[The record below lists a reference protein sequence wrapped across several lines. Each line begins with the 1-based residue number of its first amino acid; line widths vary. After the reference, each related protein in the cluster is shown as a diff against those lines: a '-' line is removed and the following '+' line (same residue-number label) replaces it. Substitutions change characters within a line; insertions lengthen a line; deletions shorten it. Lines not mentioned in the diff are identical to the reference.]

1 MTDHVT
7 IHNES
12 GVRLILLNRPE
23 KKNALTPAMYAAIN
37 DAIAGTDADPV
48 LRVTVITADG
58 PVFTSGNDLADFAS
72 PSGDGDMQRPAS
84 RFPIVLATAQKP
96 VIAAVNGL
104 AVGVGVT
111 LLAQCDLVYAA
122 ETARFRT
129 PFIDL
134 ALVPEGASSLL
145 MPAAIGHQRANEL
158 LLLGE
163 TWTAQE
169 ALAAGLVA
177 RLFPADQLREAVLD
191 RARVIAAK
199 PPGAMRASK
208 SLLATNRAAVLERIG
223 IAEKLFAERL
233 STPEFAEA
241 MAAFTARRSPDFS
254 KFG

>member
-1 MTDHVT
+1 MISQNSPLPRAT
-7 IHNES
+7 
-12 GVRLILLNRPE
+12 
-23 KKNALTPAMYAAIN
+23 AA
-37 DAIAGTDADPV
+37 
-48 LRVTVITADG
+48 
-58 PVFTSGNDLADFAS
+58 
-72 PSGDGDMQRPAS
+72 
-84 RFPIVLATAQKP
+84 RFPIALATAQKP

-122 ETARFRT
+122 ETANFRT

-134 ALVPEGASSLL
+134 ALVPEGASSIL
-145 MPAAIGHQRANEL
+145 MPAAVGHQRANEL

-177 RLFPADQLREAVLD
+177 RLFPADHLHEAVLD

-208 SLLATNRAAVLERIG
+208 GLLATNTSAVLGRSV
-223 IAEKLFAERL
+223 RL
-233 STPEFAEA
+233 
-241 MAAFTARRSPDFS
+241 PDPYPPHALVPY
-254 KFG
+254 